1 MHSQLDSSRL
11 LSLLADPDARPQ
23 AGAPGGDFAE
33 ALARWLGALDAVRLR
48 EALQAIGPPAAAVP
62 ASTPAGGSATLAQA
76 LHRLRTTLADRI
88 LTALAD
94 VDVGA
99 GYGPC
104 RRLHMEQQR
113 RMESRIGALRSQV
126 REALAGASPRLRQLA
141 RLDATMQQAFGERE
155 QRLLA
160 TLPTL
165 LEQRFEHLP
174 DAFVHLW
181 RQVLL
186 AELETRLLPVVGMI
200 EAFSREDAQWQ

>member
-11 LSLLADPDARPQ
+11 LSLLADPGARPQ

-48 EALQAIGPPAAAVP
+48 EALQEIGPPAAAVA
-62 ASTPAGGSATLAQA
+62 ASAPAGGSAALAQA
-76 LHRLRTTLADRI
+76 LHRVRAALAERI
-88 LTALAD
+88 LAALTD
-94 VDVGA
+94 VDVDA

-104 RRLHMEQQR
+104 RRLHLEHQR
-113 RMESRIGALRSQV
+113 RMESRIGALRVQV

-165 LEQRFEHLP
+165 LEQRFEHRP
-174 DAFVHLW
+174 DAFVQLW